1 MKRLYSSALTL
12 CTFLSISAQEVVWQ
26 KDIKSSTQDFLSQ
39 MTTTIDQQYLIT
51 GSSIPS
57 RTSGTTPST
66 GSGTALSRA
75 SGISSLSKAGST
87 LPFGSAQ
94 GKLAQGPQNNG
105 YDFHLVKLNQQGEE
119 VWEKYFSGQNHDF
132 LSATVNTQEGGFL
145 LAGTTFSGKGLD
157 KKEDSKGGSDIWLI
171 RINEFGDELWQKTIG
186 GASDEEA
193 RAVIQTTDMGF
204 FVAGNVAFGSLPFDS
219 AQGTEQGSLREPQGT
234 SGTQGTR
241 GYGSKDVLVV
251 RLDKNGKELSQLVLG
266 GKGLDEVEKMIP
278 TKDGGALLGVYSR
291 SNAVEGSGMPDSGS
305 KAISQKPKASG
316 NYGEGDYWIIKLS
329 KDGKMEWEKN
339 FGGTGDDHLRTLAL
353 TSTGYLIGGESRSE
367 RSGNKAVGIEEG
379 TDLWLISLDERG
391 EEIWQKSYNFKNRDV
406 LMGMSVISTPNPSR
420 GGESTHLT
428 KGILL
433 GGYTQAEG
441 RIESDDETFWM
452 LYLDQN
458 GNEQWRK
465 HVKGESK
472 KKEERLS
479 DIKLNRDG
487 SIVLAGTSAE
497 ELGKENWKIVKL
509 GDKQIDQLIEKQDI
523 KIYPNPVSEYA
534 YVEINMDDGSGMLGD
549 GKTEAEI
556 TVYDMGGRQLQ
567 SVKTKNK
574 VTKINTQALI
584 QGAYLVS
591 VKTNDNKT
599 ASAKLIKK

>member
-1 MKRLYSSALTL
+1 MNKIYSGALFL
-12 CTFLSISAQEVVWQ
+12 CSVLGVSAQEVIWQ

-39 MTTTIDQQYLIT
+39 VTTTIDQQYLIT

-57 RTSGTTPST
+57 TSSGTTPSRA
-66 GSGTALSRA
+66 SGTAA
-75 SGISSLSKAGST
+75 
-87 LPFGSAQ
+87 
-94 GKLAQGPQNNG
+94 LANNQQPNNG

-132 LSATVNTQEGGFL
+132 LSATVNTQDGGFV
-145 LAGTTFSGKGLD
+145 LAGTSFSGKGLD
-157 KKEDSKGGSDIWLI
+157 KKEDSKGGSDFWLI

-186 GASDEEA
+186 SNSDEEA

-204 FVAGNVAFGSLPFDS
+204 FVAGNVQNS
-219 AQGTEQGSLREPQGT
+219 AK
-234 SGTQGTR
+234 

-251 RLDKNGKELSQLVLG
+251 KLDKNGKELSQLILG

-291 SNAVEGSGMPDSGS
+291 SGAVAGSGMPEAGS
-305 KAISQKPKASG
+305 KASSQMPKASG
-316 NYGEGDYWIIKLS
+316 NFGEGDYWIIKLN
-329 KDGKMEWEKN
+329 KDGKVEWEKN
-339 FGGTGDDHLRTLAL
+339 FGGKGDDHLRTLAL

-367 RSGNKAVGIEEG
+367 RSGNKTVGIEEG
-379 TDLWLISLDERG
+379 TDLWLISLNERG

-406 LMGMSVISTPNPSR
+406 LMGMSVIAGKQEDGSGKS
-420 GGESTHLT
+420 
-428 KGILL
+428 KGVLL

-465 HVKGESK
+465 HVKGESRK
-472 KKEERLS
+472 REERLS

-509 GDKQIDQLIEKQDI
+509 GDRQIDQLIEKQDI
-523 KIYPNPVSEYA
+523 KIYPNPVSDYA
-534 YVEINMDDGSGMLGD
+534 YVEIGIPSTGSGQGF
-549 GKTEAEI
+549 EAEI
-556 TVYDMGGRQLQ
+556 VVYDMGGRQLQ
-567 SVKTKNK
+567 SLKTKNK
-574 VTKINTQALI
+574 VTKINTQNLI
-584 QGAYLVS
+584 QGAYLVT

>member
-1 MKRLYSSALTL
+1 MNKIYSGAFFL
-12 CTFLSISAQEVVWQ
+12 CSVLGISAQEVVWQ

-39 MTTTIDQQYLIT
+39 VTTTIDQQYLIT
-51 GSSIPS
+51 GSSIQ
-57 RTSGTTPST
+57 T
-66 GSGTALSRA
+66 GNGMP
-75 SGISSLSKAGST
+75 KAGSKSQM
-87 LPFGSAQ
+87 PNANRQ
-94 GKLAQGPQNNG
+94 QPNNG

-145 LAGTTFSGKGLD
+145 LAGTSFSGKGLD

-186 GASDEEA
+186 SASDEEA

-204 FVAGNVAFGSLPFDS
+204 FVAGNR
-219 AQGTEQGSLREPQGT
+219 TTGSLREPQGT
-234 SGTQGTR
+234 V
-241 GYGSKDVLVV
+241 GYGSKDVLIV
-251 RLDKNGKELSQLVLG
+251 RLDKNGKELSQLILG

-291 SNAVEGSGMPDSGS
+291 SGALTMNDNGSQNQGSASGINHQS
-305 KAISQKPKASG
+305 SAINHAKASG
-316 NYGEGDYWIIKLS
+316 NFGEGDYWIIKLN
-329 KDGKMEWEKN
+329 KEGKVEWEKN

-367 RSGNKAVGIEEG
+367 RSGNKTVGIEEG
-379 TDLWLISLDERG
+379 TDLWLISLNERG
-391 EEIWQKSYNFKNRDV
+391 EELWQKSYNFKNRDV
-406 LMGMSVISTPNPSR
+406 LMGMSVLHASDDKS
-420 GGESTHLT
+420 S

-465 HVKGESK
+465 HVKGESRK
-472 KKEERLS
+472 REERLS
-479 DIKLNRDG
+479 DIKLNKDG
-487 SIVLAGTSAE
+487 SIILAGTSAE

-523 KIYPNPVSEYA
+523 RIYPNPVSDYA
-534 YVEINMDDGSGMLGD
+534 YVEIGIPSTSSGQGF
-549 GKTEAEI
+549 EAEI
-556 TVYDMGGRQLQ
+556 VVYDMGGRQLQ
-567 SVKTKNK
+567 SLKTKNK
-574 VTKINTQALI
+574 VTKINTQNLV
-584 QGAYLVS
+584 QGAYLVT

-599 ASAKLIKK
+599 ANAKLIKK

>member
-1 MKRLYSSALTL
+1 MNRIYSGALFL
-12 CTFLSISAQEVVWQ
+12 CSVLAIQAQEVVWQ

-39 MTTTIDQQYLIT
+39 ITTTIDQQYLVT
-51 GSSIPS
+51 GSTIPS
-57 RTSGTTPST
+57 TSSGIVPSRDTRSGKQKAGGKSQIPNSNNKQPST
-66 GSGTALSRA
+66 
-75 SGISSLSKAGST
+75 IN
-87 LPFGSAQ
+87 
-94 GKLAQGPQNNG
+94 QNNG
-105 YDFHLVKLNQQGEE
+105 YDFHLIKLNQQGEE
-119 VWEKYFSGQNHDF
+119 VWEKYFSGKNHDF

-145 LAGTTFSGKGLD
+145 LAGTSFSGKGLD

-219 AQGTEQGSLREPQGT
+219 AQATSQSTDPRSL
-234 SGTQGTR
+234 SGVEGKATR
-241 GYGSKDVLVV
+241 GLGSKDVLVV

-291 SNAVEGSGMPDSGS
+291 SSEVKAGSTKLEAGNG
-305 KAISQKPKASG
+305 KTINYQPKTT
-316 NYGEGDYWIIKLS
+316 NNFGEGDYWIIKLS
-329 KDGKMEWEKN
+329 KDGKVEWEKN
-339 FGGTGDDHLRTLAL
+339 FGGKGDDHLRTLAL

-367 RSGNKAVGIEEG
+367 RSGNKSVGIEEG

-406 LMGMSVISTPNPSR
+406 LMGMSVISSPNPSK
-420 GGESTHLT
+420 GGESGNLT
-428 KGILL
+428 KGVLL

-441 RIESDDETFWM
+441 RIETDDETFWM

-458 GNEQWRK
+458 GNELWRK
-465 HVKGESK
+465 HVTGDKRQR
-472 KKEERLS
+472 EERLS

-523 KIYPNPVSEYA
+523 KIYPNPVSEYV
-534 YVEINMDDGSGMLGD
+534 YVEIGLGSSPTPSRGEPF
-549 GKTEAEI
+549 EAEI

-574 VTKINTQALI
+574 VTKINTQALV

>member
-1 MKRLYSSALTL
+1 MNKIYSGALFL
-12 CTFLSISAQEVVWQ
+12 CSVLGVSAQEVVWQ

-39 MTTTIDQQYLIT
+39 VTTTIDQQYLIT
-51 GSSIPS
+51 GSSI
-57 RTSGTTPST
+57 RT
-66 GSGTALSRA
+66 GSGILE
-75 SGISSLSKAGST
+75 GSKIQ
-87 LPFGSAQ
+87 LPA
-94 GKLAQGPQNNG
+94 ANNQQPNKG

-132 LSATVNTQEGGFL
+132 LSSTVATQDGGFL
-145 LAGTTFSGKGLD
+145 TIGTSFSGKGLD
-157 KKEDSKGGSDIWLI
+157 KKEGSKGGSDFWLI

-186 GASDEEA
+186 SNSDEEA
-193 RAVIQTTDMGF
+193 RAVIQTTDLGF
-204 FVAGNVAFGSLPFDS
+204 FVAGNVQNSPK
-219 AQGTEQGSLREPQGT
+219 
-234 SGTQGTR
+234 
-241 GYGSKDVLVV
+241 GYGSKDVLIV
-251 RLDKNGKELSQLVLG
+251 RLDKNGKELSQLILG

-291 SNAVEGSGMPDSGS
+291 SNAGGS
-305 KAISQKPKASG
+305 KKTE
-316 NYGEGDYWIIKLS
+316 NFGEGDYWIIKLN
-329 KDGKMEWEKN
+329 KEGKVEWEKN
-339 FGGTGDDHLRTLAL
+339 FGGKGDDHLRTLAL

-367 RSGNKAVGIEEG
+367 RSGNKTVGIEEG
-379 TDLWLISLDERG
+379 TDLWLISLNERG

-406 LMGMSVISTPNPSR
+406 LMGMSVLHASDDKS
-420 GGESTHLT
+420 S

-452 LYLDQN
+452 LYLDQS

-465 HVKGESK
+465 HVKGESRK
-472 KKEERLS
+472 REERLS

-509 GDKQIDQLIEKQDI
+509 GDSQIDQLIEKQDI
-523 KIYPNPVSEYA
+523 RIYPNPVSEYA
-534 YVEINMDDGSGMLGD
+534 YVEIGFDF
-549 GKTEAEI
+549 KEAEI
-556 TVYDMGGRQLQ
+556 VVYDMGGRQLH
-567 SVKTKNK
+567 SLKTKNK
-574 VTKINTQALI
+574 VTKINTQNLI
-584 QGAYLVS
+584 QGAYLVT

>member
-1 MKRLYSSALTL
+1 MKRLYSSALAL
-12 CTFLSISAQEVVWQ
+12 CAILSVSAQEVIWQ

-39 MTTTIDQQYLIT
+39 ITTTIDGQYLIT
-51 GSSIPS
+51 GSTIQSNNKQ
-57 RTSGTTPST
+57 PST
-66 GSGTALSRA
+66 
-75 SGISSLSKAGST
+75 IN
-87 LPFGSAQ
+87 
-94 GKLAQGPQNNG
+94 QNNG
-105 YDFHLVKLNQQGEE
+105 YDYHLIKLNQQGEE

-145 LAGTTFSGKGLD
+145 LAGTSFSAKGLD

-186 GASDEEA
+186 STSDEEA
-193 RAVIQTTDMGF
+193 KAVIQTTDMGF

-219 AQGTEQGSLREPQGT
+219 A
-234 SGTQGTR
+234 QGTR

-291 SNAVEGSGMPDSGS
+291 SSEVKAGSLKQEAGSG
-305 KAISQKPKASG
+305 KTINYQPKTTN
-316 NYGEGDYWIIKLS
+316 NYGEGDYWIIKLN
-329 KDGKMEWEKN
+329 KDGKVEWEKN
-339 FGGTGDDHLRTLAL
+339 FGGKGDDHLRTLAL

-367 RSGNKAVGIEEG
+367 RSGNKTVGIEEG
-379 TDLWLISLDERG
+379 TDLWLISIDERG

-406 LMGMSVISTPNPSR
+406 LMGMSVISSPNPSK
-420 GGESTHLT
+420 GGGSGNLT

-441 RIESDDETFWM
+441 RIEADDETFWM

-465 HVKGESK
+465 HVAGDKRQR
-472 KKEERLS
+472 EERLS

-523 KIYPNPVSEYA
+523 KIYPNPVSDYA
-534 YVEINMDDGSGMLGD
+534 YVELGLISSPNPSK
-549 GKTEAEI
+549 GGEPFEAEI
-556 TVYDMGGRQLQ
+556 TMYDMGGRQLQ

-574 VTKINTQALI
+574 VTKINTQALV

>member
-1 MKRLYSSALTL
+1 MNTIYSGALFV
-12 CTFLSISAQEVVWQ
+12 CSVLSISAQEVIWQ

-39 MTTTIDQQYLIT
+39 VTTTIDQQYLIT
-51 GSSIPS
+51 GSSI
-57 RTSGTTPST
+57 R
-66 GSGTALSRA
+66 AA
-75 SGISSLSKAGST
+75 SGIMEAGSKSQM
-87 LPFGSAQ
+87 PNASSQ
-94 GKLAQGPQNNG
+94 QQNNG

-145 LAGTTFSGKGLD
+145 LSGTSFSGKGLD
-157 KKEDSKGGSDIWLI
+157 KKDDSKGGSDIWLI

-186 GASDEEA
+186 SNSDEEA
-193 RAVIQTTDMGF
+193 RAVIQTTDLGF
-204 FVAGNVAFGSLPFDS
+204 FVAGNVTALRQAQDS
-219 AQGTEQGSLREPQGT
+219 K
-234 SGTQGTR
+234 

-251 RLDKNGKELSQLVLG
+251 KLDKNGKELSQLILG

-291 SNAVEGSGMPDSGS
+291 SNAGGS
-305 KAISQKPKASG
+305 KKTE
-316 NYGEGDYWIIKLS
+316 NFGEGDYWIIKLN
-329 KDGKMEWEKN
+329 KDGKVEWEKN
-339 FGGTGDDHLRTLAL
+339 FGGKGDDHLRTLAL

-367 RSGNKAVGIEEG
+367 RSGNKTVGIEEG
-379 TDLWLISLDERG
+379 TDLWLISLNERG
-391 EEIWQKSYNFKNRDV
+391 EELWQKSYNFKNRDV
-406 LMGMSVISTPNPSR
+406 LMGMNVIAASPNPSK
-420 GGESTHLT
+420 GGGSERV

-441 RIESDDETFWM
+441 RIERDDETFWM

-465 HVKGESK
+465 HVKGESRK
-472 KKEERLS
+472 REERLS

-509 GDKQIDQLIEKQDI
+509 GDKQIDELIEKQDI
-523 KIYPNPVSEYA
+523 KIYPNPVSDYA
-534 YVEINMDDGSGMLGD
+534 YVEIGASSKGGESSF
-549 GKTEAEI
+549 EAEI
-556 TVYDMGGRQLQ
+556 LVYDMGGRQLQ
-567 SVKTKNK
+567 SLKTKNK
-574 VTKINTQALI
+574 VTKINTQNLV